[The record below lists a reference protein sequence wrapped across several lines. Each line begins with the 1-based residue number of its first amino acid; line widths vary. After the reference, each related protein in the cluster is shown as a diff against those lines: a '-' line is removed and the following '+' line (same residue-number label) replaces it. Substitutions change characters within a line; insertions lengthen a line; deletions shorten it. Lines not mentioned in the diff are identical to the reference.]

1 MISVTF
7 LNLTTGKKRLQFFQ
21 SIDAVKKDLNFG
33 KYDSKMNIYVVP
45 RGKYNES
52 VYAVSYDQNDEV
64 DSYFR
69 RVGILPPL
77 KSYPEERGGE

>member
-7 LNLTTGKKRLQFFQ
+7 LNTSTGEKRLKIFN
-21 SIDAVKKDLNFG
+21 SIDAVKRDLNIG
-33 KYDSKMNIYVVP
+33 KVDPKTNLFIVP
-45 RGKYNES
+45 RGKYDES
-52 VYAVSYDQNDEV
+52 VYAVSYDQDDEV